1 MNRSSFNIFHRGS
14 SSGRNGLWKNCR
26 KVDTDES
33 SVIEKIP
40 AALFAAF
47 GGFVYFSADRK
58 VLRVNVYSPLIASKF
73 LIRMA
78 GGPYGATDNA
88 SKTII
93 DVKRFQSSKLEMRHE
108 CSFVAAVSIVF
119 YSLSIY
125 LNLIF

>member
-40 AALFAAF
+40 AALFTAF

-58 VLRVNVYSPLIASKF
+58 VLGVSVYSSLIASKF

-78 GGPYGATDNA
+78 GPYGATDNA

-93 DVKRFQSSKLEMRHE
+93 DVKRFQASKLEMRHE